1 MLNLAEELLLLA
13 LEDESGKV
21 SSSAS
26 GSLDCGVAGAAV
38 MELVLRG
45 KLGMEDG
52 KLVVED
58 GTSTG
63 DTQLDA
69 LLSQIRDSRKPR
81 GAEHWVGV
89 FSGQSLREGL
99 VKRLVE
105 KGILHEEEG
114 RILWIFPSRSY
125 PIGDAA
131 PERELR
137 NRIRAVALEGKP
149 PEPKDAALLILIK
162 ACDLTG
168 EVFAPEEEARVRES
182 LDRISEDELIG
193 EAVSGALAQA
203 QAAMNAAVMASV
215 LSASATSAAACSSS
229 SAPSCG

>member
-1 MLNLAEELLLLA
+1 MLSLAEELLLLA

-26 GSLDCGVAGAAV
+26 NSLDSGIAGAAV

-58 GTSTG
+58 ASPTG
-63 DTQLDA
+63 DSQLDE
-69 LLSQIRDSRKPR
+69 LLGQIEDSRKPR
-81 GAEHWVGV
+81 GAEHWVSV
-89 FSGQSLREGL
+89 FGGRSLRDDL
-99 VKRLVE
+99 IKRLVG
-105 KGILHEEEG
+105 KGVLKEEED
-114 RILWIFPSRSY
+114 RILWIFPTRSY
-125 PIGDAA
+125 PTDDAT

-137 NRIRAVALEGKP
+137 RRVRAVALEGAAS
-149 PEPKDAALLILIK
+149 EPKDAALLSLVK

-168 EVFAPEEEARVRES
+168 EVFAPEEEPRVRER
-182 LDRISEDELIG
+182 LEHISEDELIG
-193 EAVSGALAQA
+193 KAVSDTLAQA

-215 LSASATSAAACSSS
+215 VSASAASCSAASSS
-229 SAPSCG
+229 SSCG